1 MFRYIFL
8 AIFIS
13 QSLLASNLIKSAN
26 WSKDESKLTVTF
38 KNKVEHVKP
47 WNFYNV
53 PSKQHKYIYDID
65 NTIVKNGHLNFKQNK
80 LIDKI
85 VIGQFRKN
93 RLRITFRNEK
103 KLNISYKIHKNKMI
117 FDFHI
122 KKKFIS
128 KKPKKSKPKP
138 KQKQKP
144 EIEIYELDIKENVTD
159 RKRKVITIDA
169 GHGGK
174 DGGAVFNKLKIIEK
188 KIVLKIA
195 KYTEE
200 YLKKLGYTVYMTR
213 SKDNFISLGK
223 RTKFANGKKS
233 DLFISIHANSLPKK
247 GRYQKK
253 NGIETY
259 FLSPARTDR
268 AKRVA
273 SKENH
278 QDLNIMSKYG
288 KNNYLTSLS
297 REKIILS
304 HKLAIDIQSG
314 VINRLRKYY
323 YHIENGGVKPAPFW
337 VLVGAQMPAVLL
349 EIGYVTGDR
358 DGKRLMDRLYTKR
371 LAKGISL
378 GVEEYFKKN

>member
-1 MFRYIFL
+1 MFSTSLFSTN
-8 AIFIS
+8 FIK
-13 QSLLASNLIKSAN
+13 NAN
-26 WSKDESKLTVTF
+26 WSKDDSKFIVTF
-38 KNKVEHVKP
+38 ENKVQKLKA
-47 WNFYNV
+47 WNFYHL
-53 PSKQHKYIYDID
+53 PSKKHKYIFDIG
-65 NTIVKNGHLNFKQNK
+65 NAIIKKGHLDIKQNTF
-80 LIDKI
+80 IDKV
-85 VIGQFRKN
+85 VIGQYKAET
-93 RLRITFRNEK
+93 LRITFRSGK
-103 KLNISYKIHKNKMI
+103 KLKISYKISNNKII
-117 FDFHI
+117 FDFHRKKRVVKKDVT
-122 KKKFIS
+122 KKKD
-128 KKPKKSKPKP
+128 KK
-138 KQKQKP
+138 
-144 EIEIYELDIKENVTD
+144 IEIYQLEIKDSVQN
-159 RKRKVITIDA
+159 RKGKVITIDA

-174 DGGAVFNKLKIIEK
+174 DGGAVCKKMKIIEK
-188 KIVLKIA
+188 TIVLQIA
-195 KYTEE
+195 KYTQE
-200 YLKKLGYTVYMTR
+200 YLSDLGYTVYMTR
-213 SKDNFISLGK
+213 SDDTFISLGK
-223 RTKFANGKKS
+223 RTKFANRKKS

-278 QDLNIMSKYG
+278 RELNIMSKYG
-288 KNNYLTSLS
+288 KNNYLTSFS

-323 YHIENGGVKPAPFW
+323 YHVENGGVKPAPFW
-337 VLVGAQMPAVLL
+337 VLVGAQMPSILL

-358 DGKRLMDRLYTKR
+358 DGKRLTDRLYKKR